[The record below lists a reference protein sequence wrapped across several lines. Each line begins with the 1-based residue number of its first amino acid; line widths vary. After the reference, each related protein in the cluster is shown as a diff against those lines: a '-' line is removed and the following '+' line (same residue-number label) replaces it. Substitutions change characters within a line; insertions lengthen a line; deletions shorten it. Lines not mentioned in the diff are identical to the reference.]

1 MKAISLPFSFNSTG
15 AISYSE
21 DPQKIWQD
29 RVVLTVMTLFGE
41 RVMRPGFGS
50 LAKFGGFENTQDA
63 VVLIKQAISIA
74 FSKWLPDLSF
84 VDAIA
89 VSNTTDNYLELTIR
103 YTFGLDPRV
112 YEVNVQTSVLSRSGD
127 LLLEVPNGR

>member
-89 VSNTTDNYLELTIR
+89 VSNTDDNYLELTIR